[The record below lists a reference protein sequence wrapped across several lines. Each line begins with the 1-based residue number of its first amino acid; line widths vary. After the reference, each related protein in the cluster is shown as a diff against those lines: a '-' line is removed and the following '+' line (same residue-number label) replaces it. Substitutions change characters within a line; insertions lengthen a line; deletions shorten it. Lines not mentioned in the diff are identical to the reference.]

1 MLDIDNLP
9 GCIEIGNQDEKGAG
23 ISPVIFNVSAWE
35 EVYTGF
41 DYSITYI
48 RPGETSVSP
57 ELGSAVSKAVADGV
71 TTVTWAPSDAML
83 NIAGH
88 GSVVV
93 HCAKDGDEKRSAM
106 TAYYVAPGHAAEGT
120 APTPVES
127 WIDEANET
135 LDALK
140 AVAFSIN
147 SDGELEVN
155 I

>member
-35 EVYTGF
+35 EVYLGF

-57 ELGSAVSKAVADGV
+57 ELGSAVSKAAVDGV
-71 TTVTWAPSDAML
+71 TTVTWAPSDAVL

-88 GSVVV
+88 GSVIV

-106 TAYYVAPGHAAEGT
+106 TAYYVAPGHGASGEPPGVVEDWIFDATAKLAEVG
-120 APTPVES
+120 PPLC
-127 WIDEANET
+127 WRNNRGNGI
-135 LDALK
+135 
-140 AVAFSIN
+140 
-147 SDGELEVN
+147 G
-155 I
+155 